1 MELTVINVLLTV
13 SFLITAVLST
23 LMAIRSTLLSSK
35 FLAAASFGAV
45 VWIVSMIIYLNV
57 NNLFGLIFSARMLY
71 IAGAI
76 IITNFVYFTY
86 TFLRET
92 LKDGKLKAII
102 IGFPLLIF
110 SPLILFSDTVI
121 KDVNFVNHAYR
132 AVQFGGLYFL
142 YAAYMI
148 IWSIVGYYYLIR
160 KAINARD
167 KTIKRQLTYVGLG
180 TISAVTFGLI
190 FDIILPGFGR
200 FDFYWLGPVL
210 VTFFVIFASYAIAR
224 HHLFNVK
231 VIATELFSTLL
242 FVVLVIRFV
251 LSDSTN
257 QYLLNG
263 IIALSFLVFD
273 ILLIRSVWK
282 EVGTREKVEKLA
294 EQLRLTNEKLKQA
307 DLAKSEFLSI
317 AAHQLR
323 TPLTGIKGYISMF
336 LEGDYGK
343 FTPEQTTE
351 LEGIFRSADRLT
363 RLIDVFLNVSRI
375 ETGRLDIK
383 KEPVQFMEIVSAVR
397 KDLAQQAAKKGLEIT
412 IQPPSEPLPLMMLDR
427 DKIHDVTMNLV
438 DNAIKYTPKG
448 WVNIRVAR
456 SPSLLTFSVQDSGL
470 GISAND
476 IDKLFQK
483 FTRAEAVTRIH
494 TGGSGLGLFIAKK
507 IVEAHGGRICLPA
520 SGGGG
525 VRRSWQRLAF

>member
-160 KAINARD
+160 KAINAVH
-167 KTIKRQLTYVGLG
+167 Q
-180 TISAVTFGLI
+180 
-190 FDIILPGFGR
+190 
-200 FDFYWLGPVL
+200 
-210 VTFFVIFASYAIAR
+210 
-224 HHLFNVK
+224 
-231 VIATELFSTLL
+231 
-242 FVVLVIRFV
+242 
-251 LSDSTN
+251 
-257 QYLLNG
+257 
-263 IIALSFLVFD
+263 
-273 ILLIRSVWK
+273 
-282 EVGTREKVEKLA
+282 EK
-294 EQLRLTNEKLKQA
+294 
-307 DLAKSEFLSI
+307 S
-317 AAHQLR
+317 
-323 TPLTGIKGYISMF
+323 
-336 LEGDYGK
+336 
-343 FTPEQTTE
+343 
-351 LEGIFRSADRLT
+351 
-363 RLIDVFLNVSRI
+363 
-375 ETGRLDIK
+375 
-383 KEPVQFMEIVSAVR
+383 
-397 KDLAQQAAKKGLEIT
+397 
-412 IQPPSEPLPLMMLDR
+412 
-427 DKIHDVTMNLV
+427 KIN
-438 DNAIKYTPKG
+438 
-448 WVNIRVAR
+448 
-456 SPSLLTFSVQDSGL
+456 
-470 GISAND
+470 
-476 IDKLFQK
+476 
-483 FTRAEAVTRIH
+483 
-494 TGGSGLGLFIAKK
+494 FI
-507 IVEAHGGRICLPA
+507 
-520 SGGGG
+520 
-525 VRRSWQRLAF
+525 